1 MFPMRLVKRACTAVI
16 LLSPAVAV
24 AQVPGTPVLQNA
36 FANPGLA
43 IAVNYGGGSGQSY
56 YGAAA
61 AYGMGSGKIQLSA
74 GAGAERANG
83 ATRGAYGARA
93 AMNVWNSS
101 GGALGAGAF
110 VGFGGAPRTPT

>member
-1 MFPMRLVKRACTAVI
+1 MTLPILWFSAGPIAAGLSSSPITRQFATFAIRVVPAACLAS
-16 LLSPAVAV
+16 LSIFLCRPAFE
-24 AQVPGTPVLQNA
+24 GMGRGR
-36 FANPGLA
+36 PGLA

-83 ATRGAYGARA
+83 ATQSRHDA
-93 AMNVWNSS
+93 
-101 GGALGAGAF
+101 
-110 VGFGGAPRTPT
+110 